1 MKKAILIVSFG
12 TTYTDTRTKNITAIK
27 QQVSMLYPDT
37 IVEEAV
43 SSTIVRKHMQEKE
56 HINAKSPLEALISLK
71 EQDVTQVV
79 SASSGLFAL
88 IQVVVFTTHVI
99 DGIENNQM
107 KNAVEECRHLFD
119 KIVVAD
125 ALLTNADDYTDVAK
139 ALWESLKELTGNSV
153 LIFMG
158 HGTEHMADSSVGYL
172 IKVKCLHKHLF
183 SILTR

>member
-56 HINAKSPLEALISLK
+56 HINAKSPIEALISLK

-79 SASSGLFAL
+79 
-88 IQVVVFTTHVI
+88 VFPTHVI

-139 ALWESLKELTGNSV
+139 ALWESLKELTGNNAFLEN
-153 LIFMG
+153 LIAMLV
-158 HGTEHMADSSVGYL
+158 ER
-172 IKVKCLHKHLF
+172 KK
-183 SILTR
+183 

>member
-56 HINAKSPLEALISLK
+56 YINAKSPLEALISLK

-79 SASSGLFAL
+79 
-88 IQVVVFTTHVI
+88 VFPTHVI

-119 KIVVAD
+119 KFI
-125 ALLTNADDYTDVAK
+125 LLSPFDTFGFSSGSFDNAAYT
-139 ALWESLKELTGNSV
+139 
-153 LIFMG
+153 FF
-158 HGTEHMADSSVGYL
+158 SSYL
-172 IKVKCLHKHLF
+172 AYRIEPA
-183 SILTR
+183 